1 MEFHQTGAISRR
13 RLLAAGGGLSAAAL
27 LAAAGCGGS
36 PDAKNGSSDVLTL
49 LLPGDQPKG
58 WAEVLA
64 KVNTKLKAER
74 GFTIAPQFI
83 SWSNY
88 KDQTLLKFTAGEKFD
103 TALQARWLSMI
114 QLVASKSLTDL
125 APLLAGGKYPNL
137 SKTLDAKLIANNTWS
152 GSLYGIPQVNSAA
165 RLQHFSIR
173 QDLADKVGVSTIAD
187 YPTLEKFWYD
197 VKQKVSGVIPMGL
210 SSNMTNLTVIPGP
223 CGLFNAYSWDN
234 PSTIAQSFSGDSM
247 HFVMA
252 ADAAQTGSSSPI
264 PFWDAPGMVDAFRTV
279 RKYYLDGIVNKDALN
294 VDSSTRSSLFVAGK
308 HATSWAITDGTSSA
322 GLPALLKAVPTAT
335 LANVMPLRGGKS
347 SKPNQTFQSDNFLVL
362 NAKRS
367 NTDKV
372 MQLEDWLSI
381 KENHDI
387 ISYGIEGRD
396 WKPVGD
402 DSLEQISD
410 YAFPGFALCWRSSL
424 ERRSKLMTA
433 SEADW
438 FTWAQ
443 DYSNFTSDTFA
454 SFIPDSEP
462 VKREDAQMSS
472 AFTQY
477 ANPLFFGAVDVDK
490 GLDALKKAADKA
502 GLAKLQAEM
511 QTQADAYLKT
521 KK

>member
-1 MEFHQTGAISRR
+1 MPKNRPGSLSRR
-13 RLLAAGGGLSAAAL
+13 SLLAAGGGLSLAAL
-27 LAAAGCGGS
+27 LGAAGCGGS
-36 PDAKNGSSDVLTL
+36 SDTKASSDVLTL
-49 LLPGDQPKG
+49 LLPGNQPTG

-64 KVNTKLKAER
+64 KVNTKLKAEK

-83 SWSNY
+83 AWSSY
-88 KDQTLLKFTAGEKFD
+88 KDQSLLKFTAGEKFD

-137 SKTLDAKLIANNTWS
+137 SKTLDPKLIANNTWPT
-152 GSLYGIPQVNSAA
+152 GLYGIPQVNSAA
-165 RLQHFSIR
+165 RLQHFGIR
-173 QDLADKVGVSTIAD
+173 QDLADKVGISTIAD
-187 YPTLEKFWYD
+187 YATLEKFWYD
-197 VKQKVSGVIPMGL
+197 VKQKVSGVTPLGL
-210 SSNMTNLTVIPGP
+210 SGNMSNLTVIPGP
-223 CGLFNAYSWDN
+223 IGLLNAYSWDN
-234 PSTIAQSFSGDSM
+234 PTTISQSFSGDSIQ
-247 HFVMA
+247 FVMA
-252 ADAAQTGSSSPI
+252 ADAAQTRSSNPI
-264 PFWDAPGMVDAFRTV
+264 PFWDAPGVVDAFRTV
-279 RKYYLDGIVNKDALN
+279 RKYYLDGIINKDALN
-294 VDSSTRSSLFVAGK
+294 IDSSARGSLFTAGK
-308 HATSWAITDGTSSA
+308 HATTWAITDGTTSSST
-322 GLPALLKAVPTAT
+322 LPALLKAVPTAA

-347 SKPNQTFQSDNFLVL
+347 AKPNQTFQSDNFMVL
-362 NAKRS
+362 NAKGS

-402 DSLEQISD
+402 DSLEQLTA
-410 YAFPGFALCWRSSL
+410 YAFPGYALCWRTSL
-424 ERRSKLMTA
+424 ERRSKLMTE
-433 SEADW
+433 SEADL
-438 FTWAQ
+438 FSWAQ
-443 DYSNFTSDTFA
+443 DYNNFTSDTFA

-462 VKREDAQMSS
+462 VKREDAQMAA

-511 QTQADAYLKT
+511 QKQADAYLKS
-521 KK
+521 K